1 MNWKLLL
8 AAGAIAIIPASAQAQ
23 TAADCPRANEVED
36 VEFCQPSLTPNE
48 RVKQAFEMLNF
59 PVNGPFMSAY
69 SDTAP
74 FVCSVVGPDR
84 WCVNPFDAMAKG
96 EGGKQ

>member
-1 MNWKLLL
+1 
-8 AAGAIAIIPASAQAQ
+8 
-23 TAADCPRANEVED
+23 
-36 VEFCQPSLTPNE
+36 
-48 RVKQAFEMLNF
+48 MLNF

-74 FVCSVVGPDR
+74 FVCSVIGPGG
-84 WCVNPFDAMAKG
+84 WCVNPFDAMAKE